1 LDIRKALLLLK
12 YGLYQPEALR
22 AYRQFQR
29 NQHLAPEELGE
40 LNWRK
45 RQRLVRYAL
54 EKVPFYRKRYGDAG
68 ISAADIARPED
79 FHRLPLLT
87 KADLRENFDELVSPD
102 ARPRHLRLSTTGGS
116 TGVPVKVY
124 HDERFPEVAI
134 GWRALEWWGLSP
146 GVNAAFAWR
155 RMRKGWAKQAI
166 NDAIW
171 WPTRRIFLDAAS
183 MNEQAVDELLEAFNR
198 LKPPLLQGYV
208 GAIEH
213 LALCVRE
220 RGMKVHSPQAV
231 WVTSAPVSAAQRRLI
246 SEAFGAPVYDQYGCC
261 EVSWLAAEC
270 GAHHGL
276 HINYDCRHVE
286 FLDDE
291 GRPCLPG
298 TLGNVVITDLEN
310 FAFPLI
316 RYVPGDLGRALNE
329 RCPCGITLP
338 LMDAVKGRIT
348 DIIKLPNGTRIAGDF
363 LTTIF
368 DGFPDAVDGFQ
379 VRQHKDYSIT
389 IYVVPAKGDPGVQG
403 TLKSVRDEL
412 ARNVGGQVPVTMEE
426 VARIDSD
433 RGKTRFV
440 ISDVQ

>member
-1 LDIRKALLLLK
+1 
-12 YGLYQPEALR
+12 
-22 AYRQFQR
+22 
-29 NQHLAPEELGE
+29 
-40 LNWRK
+40 
-45 RQRLVRYAL
+45 
-54 EKVPFYRKRYGDAG
+54 
-68 ISAADIARPED
+68 
-79 FHRLPLLT
+79 
-87 KADLRENFDELVSPD
+87 
-102 ARPRHLRLSTTGGS
+102 
-116 TGVPVKVY
+116 
-124 HDERFPEVAI
+124 
-134 GWRALEWWGLSP
+134 
-146 GVNAAFAWR
+146 
-155 RMRKGWAKQAI
+155 
-166 NDAIW
+166 
-171 WPTRRIFLDAAS
+171 
-183 MNEQAVDELLEAFNR
+183 MNEQEVDKLLGAFNR

-220 RGMKVHSPQAV
+220 KGLKVHSPQAV
-231 WVTSAPVSAAQRRLI
+231 WVTSAPVSTAQRRLI

-286 FLDDE
+286 FVDDE
-291 GRPCLPG
+291 GRLCPPG
-298 TLGNVVITDLEN
+298 TLGKVVITDLEN

-316 RYVPGDLGRALNE
+316 RYVTGDMGRALNE

-368 DGFPDAVDGFQ
+368 DDCPEAVNGFQ

-389 IYVVPAKGDPGVQG
+389 IYVVPAKGNPTVPA
-403 TLKSVRDEL
+403 TLKRVREQL
-412 ARNVGGQVPVTMEE
+412 AQKVGGQVTVTMEE
-426 VARIDSD
+426 VARINSD

-440 ISDVQ
+440 ISDAP